1 VRRLLLACLLL
12 AACSKKKEANYKN
25 CLKLRL
31 GMSREQLLALMGP
44 PDSTAPYVEGKSLP
58 HLKGRTAYE
67 WDNVSR
73 FPGPNHVSV
82 EEATGRVLSVRC
94 SEVVISA
101 EVYAEPAVSTA
112 AATAAQVAQLPAA
125 LPAESA
131 PDPADAVVEA
141 LKTLRPKGA
150 AAGDASRDLDA
161 YFSALP
167 GDAAES
173 RRLKAAP
180 DAAQKALERA
190 VLKDQAGLLG
200 TLWAQDTPEEFRR
213 RSEQLSTGTRL
224 AQERWVKEFETL
236 SVAEKHADAEDAARR
251 LLALGALL
259 VQDWNPAAR
268 TAGRGLLAVGLDLV
282 GKSRRFA
289 GKDDKD
295 PVLRAAKNIL
305 PHALALGPRA
315 AEGAEIERLAA
326 NSQQSLASLPNL
338 LTRPGGRR
346 MYLDAILV
354 AAAVKWS
361 EREAR
366 DGRVWPEREALI
378 RLAVEDKDE
387 RVSTLGQ
394 AAAAMLEGLR
404 KDVAAKDPAATER
417 WRLPE
422 RF

>member
-1 VRRLLLACLLL
+1 MRRLLLAALLL
-12 AACSKKKEANYKN
+12 AGCSKQKQANYKN

-44 PDSTAPYVEGKSLP
+44 PDSTSPYVEGRSLP

-67 WDNVSR
+67 WENASR

-82 EEATGRVLSVRC
+82 EEATGRVQSVRC

-101 EVYAEPAVSTA
+101 EVYVEPELSTA
-112 AATAAQVAQLPAA
+112 AASVAVAALPAA

-150 AAGDASRDLDA
+150 AAGDATQDLDA

-167 GDAAES
+167 GDPAES
-173 RRLKAAP
+173 RRLKALP
-180 DAAQKALERA
+180 DAALKALERA
-190 VLKDQAGLLG
+190 VLKDTAGLLG
-200 TLWAQDTPEEFRR
+200 TVWAQDTPEEFRR
-213 RSEQLSTGTRL
+213 RSEQLSAGTRL

-236 SVAEKHADAEDAARR
+236 SVAEKHAEAEDAARR

-268 TAGRGLLAVGLDLV
+268 TAGRALLAVGLDLV

-346 MYLDAILV
+346 MYLDAMLV

-366 DGRVWPEREALI
+366 EGRVWPEREALI
-378 RLAVEDKDE
+378 RLAVEDKDA

-394 AAAAMLEGLR
+394 AAAALLEGLR